1 MFSLQ
6 SAFLQV
12 PQATLNKTSYG
23 NNKNALDYFATP
35 TSASTVEFNHHKKR
49 AEGSLF
55 SIGQSSY
62 EREEQDE

>member
-1 MFSLQ
+1 LSE
-6 SAFLQV
+6 V
-12 PQATLNKTSYG
+12 YG